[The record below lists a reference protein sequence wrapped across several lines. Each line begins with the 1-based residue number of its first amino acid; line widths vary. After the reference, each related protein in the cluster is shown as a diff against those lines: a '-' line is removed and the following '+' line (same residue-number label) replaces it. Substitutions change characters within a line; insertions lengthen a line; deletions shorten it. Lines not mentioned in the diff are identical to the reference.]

1 LATFASLLDLLHLE
15 QITALD
21 DGKGEP
27 DLFRGQSPDTDV
39 QRVFGG
45 QVLGQALTA
54 ATATVEPGRA
64 VHSLHAYFLLPGDP
78 ATPILYEVDRSR
90 SGRSFSTRRVVAT
103 QHGRNIFVMSAS
115 YQIPETGLDHADTKP
130 DAPDPDD
137 LPPIPDAPRTSLG
150 AGLEGAQNTGPNA
163 DPDIDPNIDRDQG
176 EDLLWNILYRKWTAF
191 DIRRVPDTPPDRRQ
205 VWLRTS
211 APLPEDPQL
220 HTAVLA
226 YVSDLTLLSTT
237 LIRHHLVPHKEVQI
251 ASLDHAIWFHRPAR
265 LDQWL
270 LYDQASPSASGA
282 RGLATGRIFTRSGA
296 LVATVVQEGLLRI
309 NPS

>member
-1 LATFASLLDLLHLE
+1 MATFESLLDLLRLE
-15 QITALD
+15 QIAEFD
-21 DGKGEP
+21 VAEGEP
-27 DLFRGQSPDTDV
+27 DLFRGQSPDTDI

-54 ATATVEPGRA
+54 ATHTVETGRA

-78 ATPILYEVDRSR
+78 AAPILYEVDRSR
-90 SGRSFSTRRVVAT
+90 TGRSFSTRRVVAR

-115 YQIPETGLDHADTKP
+115 YQIPESGLDHADAKP
-130 DAPDPDD
+130 EAPDPDE
-137 LPPIPDAPRTSLG
+137 LPPIPPEPATGEHPDA
-150 AGLEGAQNTGPNA
+150 
-163 DPDIDPNIDRDQG
+163 

-191 DIRRVPDTPPDRRQ
+191 DIRRVPGTPPDRRQ

-211 APLPEDPQL
+211 APLPDDPQL

-237 LIRHHLVPHKEVQI
+237 LIRHKLLPHKEVQI

-265 LDQWL
+265 LDDWL
-270 LYDQASPSASGA
+270 LYDQNSPSASGA
-282 RGLATGRIFTRSGA
+282 RGLATGRIFTRDGT
-296 LVATVVQEGLLRI
+296 LVATVVQEGLLRV
-309 NPS
+309 NPV